1 MIPNIRAINDLANIS
16 KLSGSYLFRD
26 SSEELHRCILENM
39 GCPLGPVPPLSAPLH
54 LSGLRGGRGLAL
66 RLHDPADGR
75 VLAHRGAPAPHHLH
89 DPHGPPPHARGN
101 VNRYSTQFN
110 IISQNNSSFWK
121 YF

>member
-101 VNRYSTQFN
+101 VNRYS
-110 IISQNNSSFWK
+110 K
-121 YF
+121 YTIQYNFPK